1 MFIAL
6 STFTI
11 ANGLVSEVREAF
23 KNRPHMVDGAP
34 GFVRMDV
41 ISPQENPD
49 EIWLMTYW
57 EDQPSFQEWYKS
69 HQYQDS
75 HKSIPGGLR
84 LVPGS
89 TKVKYFDWLSE

>member
-23 KNRPHMVDGAP
+23 KNRPQMVDHAP
-34 GFVRMDV
+34 GFVKMEV
-41 ISPQENPD
+41 MSPQEKSE
-49 EIWLMTYW
+49 EIWLMTFW
-57 EDQPSFQEWYKS
+57 EDQQSFQVWYKS

-75 HKSIPGGLR
+75 HQQIPGGLR

-89 TKVKYFDWLSE
+89 TKITYFNWFSN